1 MGNRSVGDEEQP
13 RGKSNLT
20 VCHKVYA
27 SRRHPKKRIKMPAKT
42 MRRENGVRHKPA
54 LIRRAPTAAWI
65 PSPDPSLPAKRG
77 TGNRLRIPGLIAR
90 TNPVPGPDSIHYVV
104 PPLRG
109 GMEIDSFMQNP
120 SDGPSRRKKE
130 KEKGRKRQMRRW
142 ALTMLLVSFLI
153 TALLSLAS
161 GEIIEGLPMFAS
173 ILVLVLFV
181 ALGIVFDIIGL
192 AVATADVTAF
202 NSMAARRLKTGKK
215 AVWLISNTE
224 KVSSVCNDVIGDIAG
239 VVSGATGA
247 AIAAQLFSESASGF
261 WLSLTLTS
269 LIAAV
274 TVGGKALGKQY
285 AVRYNEKIVYWVAKL
300 LCGFQK

>member
-1 MGNRSVGDEEQP
+1 
-13 RGKSNLT
+13 
-20 VCHKVYA
+20 
-27 SRRHPKKRIKMPAKT
+27 
-42 MRRENGVRHKPA
+42 
-54 LIRRAPTAAWI
+54 
-65 PSPDPSLPAKRG
+65 
-77 TGNRLRIPGLIAR
+77 
-90 TNPVPGPDSIHYVV
+90 
-104 PPLRG
+104 
-109 GMEIDSFMQNP
+109 MEIDSVMQNP

-142 ALTMLLVSFLI
+142 ALTVLLASFLI

-181 ALGIVFDIIGL
+181 ALGIEFDIIGL

-239 VVSGATGA
+239 VVSGATAA

>member
-1 MGNRSVGDEEQP
+1 M
-13 RGKSNLT
+13 
-20 VCHKVYA
+20 
-27 SRRHPKKRIKMPAKT
+27 
-42 MRRENGVRHKPA
+42 
-54 LIRRAPTAAWI
+54 
-65 PSPDPSLPAKRG
+65 
-77 TGNRLRIPGLIAR
+77 
-90 TNPVPGPDSIHYVV
+90 
-104 PPLRG
+104 PLRG
-109 GMEIDSFMQNP
+109 GMEIDSVMQNP

-142 ALTMLLVSFLI
+142 ALTVLLASFLI

-239 VVSGATGA
+239 VGPGRNWAHVNSVDYDPTDDS
-247 AIAAQLFSESASGF
+247 IIISSRHQSAVVKIGRDKKIKWILASPEG
-261 WLSLTLTS
+261 WKKGWAEKVLTP
-269 LIAAV
+269 V
-274 TVGGKALGKQY
+274 D
-285 AVRYNEKIVYWVAKL
+285 AKGNKRKL
-300 LCGFQK
+300 RQ

>member
-142 ALTMLLVSFLI
+142 ALTVLLVSFLI

-224 KVSSVCNDVIGDIAG
+224 NV
-239 VVSGATGA
+239 
-247 AIAAQLFSESASGF
+247 
-261 WLSLTLTS
+261 
-269 LIAAV
+269 
-274 TVGGKALGKQY
+274 
-285 AVRYNEKIVYWVAKL
+285 
-300 LCGFQK
+300 

>member
-1 MGNRSVGDEEQP
+1 
-13 RGKSNLT
+13 
-20 VCHKVYA
+20 
-27 SRRHPKKRIKMPAKT
+27 
-42 MRRENGVRHKPA
+42 
-54 LIRRAPTAAWI
+54 
-65 PSPDPSLPAKRG
+65 
-77 TGNRLRIPGLIAR
+77 
-90 TNPVPGPDSIHYVV
+90 
-104 PPLRG
+104 
-109 GMEIDSFMQNP
+109 MEIDSFMQNP

-142 ALTMLLVSFLI
+142 ALTVLLASFLI

-239 VVSGATGA
+239 VVSGATRRGHRRAALFRIGIRLLALADADLAHRGRNRRRQGA
-247 AIAAQLFSESASGF
+247 RQAVRRPLQRKNRLLGRQAAVRLSEIAPHSASNFTLGRF
-261 WLSLTLTS
+261 RCLSKRSIPPPT
-269 LIAAV
+269 
-274 TVGGKALGKQY
+274 
-285 AVRYNEKIVYWVAKL
+285 
-300 LCGFQK
+300 

>member
-1 MGNRSVGDEEQP
+1 
-13 RGKSNLT
+13 
-20 VCHKVYA
+20 
-27 SRRHPKKRIKMPAKT
+27 
-42 MRRENGVRHKPA
+42 
-54 LIRRAPTAAWI
+54 
-65 PSPDPSLPAKRG
+65 
-77 TGNRLRIPGLIAR
+77 
-90 TNPVPGPDSIHYVV
+90 
-104 PPLRG
+104 
-109 GMEIDSFMQNP
+109 MQNP

-142 ALTMLLVSFLI
+142 ALTVLLASFLI

-224 KVSSVCNDVIGDIAG
+224 KVSSVCNG

>member
-1 MGNRSVGDEEQP
+1 M
-13 RGKSNLT
+13 
-20 VCHKVYA
+20 
-27 SRRHPKKRIKMPAKT
+27 
-42 MRRENGVRHKPA
+42 
-54 LIRRAPTAAWI
+54 
-65 PSPDPSLPAKRG
+65 
-77 TGNRLRIPGLIAR
+77 
-90 TNPVPGPDSIHYVV
+90 
-104 PPLRG
+104 PLRG

-142 ALTMLLVSFLI
+142 ALTVLLASFLI

-173 ILVLVLFV
+173 ILVLILFV

-239 VVSGATGA
+239 VTSIPCYMQLVYGGFAFGTVFMATDPVTSAQTECGKWIYGLLIGALCVMVRLFNPGYVEGMML
-247 AIAAQLFSESASGF
+247 AI
-261 WLSLTLTS
+261 
-269 LIAAV
+269 
-274 TVGGKALGKQY
+274 
-285 AVRYNEKIVYWVAKL
+285 L
-300 LCGFQK
+300 LCNTFAPLIDHIVVNLHSSRKAKKLKVA

>member
-1 MGNRSVGDEEQP
+1 MLCVKCKKRTAVVFIQRMENGQPKQEGYCLTCARALGIKPVDDLMKQFGMRDEDLEAMEERMNSFMEEAGENGMSGMFPFAPMGEEEGDGKENDSDEEFTP
-13 RGKSNLT
+13 GGSAT
-20 VCHKVYA
+20 F
-27 SRRHPKKRIKMPAKT
+27 PFGFGAK
-42 MRRENGVRHKPA
+42 GDK
-54 LIRRAPTAAWI
+54 
-65 PSPDPSLPAKRG
+65 
-77 TGNRLRIPGLIAR
+77 
-90 TNPVPGPDSIHYVV
+90 
-104 PPLRG
+104 
-109 GMEIDSFMQNP
+109 
-120 SDGPSRRKKE
+120 KKE

-142 ALTMLLVSFLI
+142 ALTVLLASFLI

>member
-1 MGNRSVGDEEQP
+1 
-13 RGKSNLT
+13 
-20 VCHKVYA
+20 
-27 SRRHPKKRIKMPAKT
+27 
-42 MRRENGVRHKPA
+42 
-54 LIRRAPTAAWI
+54 
-65 PSPDPSLPAKRG
+65 
-77 TGNRLRIPGLIAR
+77 
-90 TNPVPGPDSIHYVV
+90 
-104 PPLRG
+104 
-109 GMEIDSFMQNP
+109 MEIDSFMQNP

-142 ALTMLLVSFLI
+142 ALTVLLVSFLI

-239 VVSGATGA
+239 RRLRRHRRGHRRA
-247 AIAAQLFSESASGF
+247 LFSESASGF

>member
-1 MGNRSVGDEEQP
+1 MDEVFGIAAFRSRQQVMNFEGAL
-13 RGKSNLT
+13 RRAGLAHMVAVSGLHVSYLAGALT
-20 VCHKVYA
+20 V
-27 SRRHPKKRIKMPAKT
+27 
-42 MRRENGVRHKPA
+42 
-54 LIRRAPTAAWI
+54 
-65 PSPDPSLPAKRG
+65 
-77 TGNRLRIPGLIAR
+77 
-90 TNPVPGPDSIHYVV
+90 
-104 PPLRG
+104 
-109 GMEIDSFMQNP
+109 
-120 SDGPSRRKKE
+120 
-130 KEKGRKRQMRRW
+130 
-142 ALTMLLVSFLI
+142 LLASFLI

-181 ALGIVFDIIGL
+181 SLGIVFDIIGL

>member
-1 MGNRSVGDEEQP
+1 
-13 RGKSNLT
+13 
-20 VCHKVYA
+20 
-27 SRRHPKKRIKMPAKT
+27 MPAKT

-142 ALTMLLVSFLI
+142 ALTVLLVSFLI

-202 NSMAARRLKTGKK
+202 NSMAVRLQRRHRRHRRRRLRRHRRGHRRAALFRVGVRVLALADADLAHRGRNRRRQGARQ
-215 AVWLISNTE
+215 AVRRPLQRKNRLLGRQAAVRLSE
-224 KVSSVCNDVIGDIAG
+224 IAPH
-239 VVSGATGA
+239 
-247 AIAAQLFSESASGF
+247 SASNFTLGRF
-261 WLSLTLTS
+261 RCLSKRSIPPPT
-269 LIAAV
+269 
-274 TVGGKALGKQY
+274 
-285 AVRYNEKIVYWVAKL
+285 
-300 LCGFQK
+300 

>member
-1 MGNRSVGDEEQP
+1 
-13 RGKSNLT
+13 
-20 VCHKVYA
+20 
-27 SRRHPKKRIKMPAKT
+27 
-42 MRRENGVRHKPA
+42 
-54 LIRRAPTAAWI
+54 
-65 PSPDPSLPAKRG
+65 
-77 TGNRLRIPGLIAR
+77 
-90 TNPVPGPDSIHYVV
+90 
-104 PPLRG
+104 
-109 GMEIDSFMQNP
+109 MEIDSVMQNP

-142 ALTMLLVSFLI
+142 ALTVLLASFLI

-181 ALGIVFDIIGL
+181 SLGIVFDIIGL